1 MHLSRCLN
9 KTLPGRGFTLLE
21 LMIVVAIISILA
33 MVTIPSTLNKRLR
46 AEVASTL
53 QMAKPIRDD
62 ITGYYRLHQS
72 FPADN
77 AAAGL
82 PEPEQMIGN
91 KFTRVEIENGAIHIT
106 FGNRANK
113 ALQEK
118 ILSLRPAVVSGSP
131 ASPISWLCGNEEP
144 VEGME
149 AVGENLTDL
158 SDTIVPVSCSY

>member
-1 MHLSRCLN
+1 MLLSR
-9 KTLPGRGFTLLE
+9 PIHQSAHSRGFTLLE
-21 LMIVVAIISILA
+21 LMIVVAVIAILA
-33 MVTIPSTLNKRLR
+33 MVAIPSTLNKRLR

-53 QMAKPIRDD
+53 HMAEPLRED
-62 ITGYYRLHQS
+62 ITEYYRQHLS

-91 KFTRVEIENGAIHIT
+91 KFTRVEIKDGAIHIT
-106 FGNRANK
+106 FGNKVNK
-113 ALQEK
+113 ALQGK

-131 ASPISWLCGNEEP
+131 ASPVSWLCGNEEP

-158 SDTIVPVSCSY
+158 NDVIVPVSCSY